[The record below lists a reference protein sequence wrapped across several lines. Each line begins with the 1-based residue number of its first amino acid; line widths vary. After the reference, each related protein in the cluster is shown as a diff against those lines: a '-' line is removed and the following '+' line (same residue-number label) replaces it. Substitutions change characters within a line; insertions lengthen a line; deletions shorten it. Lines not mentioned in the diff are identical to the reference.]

1 MPVIASNHSAHLEFL
16 KKDGQPLPG
25 VLLLDG
31 KVEPY
36 DKGDS
41 MYYPGFNWFNPSVED
56 LRKKM
61 RFAFENFKKLKEEA
75 LKSSEYIRK
84 EWCWAKTQEAVI
96 RRIEEVYKTRWGRYG
111 DRFEKD

>member
-1 MPVIASNHSAHLEFL
+1 
-16 KKDGQPLPG
+16 
-25 VLLLDG
+25 
-31 KVEPY
+31 
-36 DKGDS
+36 